1 MRVVQSFVFL
11 YHMQTNTVQQ
21 HIGTAAHS
29 FGKPLF
35 YGAIALAGSAAIVYM
50 FFIAG
55 ITSNIVARK
64 AYEKDQKTVQSE
76 ISGLELSYLSKIQ
89 SLDEAS
95 ALAVG
100 LAHPK
105 EVYFA
110 SRLSKVG
117 FLTEAK

>member
-1 MRVVQSFVFL
+1 M
-11 YHMQTNTVQQ
+11 HTNTLQK
-21 HIGTAAHS
+21 HIGSATLS

-35 YGAIALAGSAAIVYM
+35 YGAVALAGVAVIVYM
-50 FFIAG
+50 FFIAS

-64 AYEKDQKTVQSE
+64 AYEKDQKSLQSE

-89 SLDEAS
+89 SLDESA

-100 LAHPK
+100 LSHPK

-110 SRLSKVG
+110 SRESKVG
-117 FLTEAK
+117 FLTEAN